1 MVKVV
6 LNDVTNISSLSTI
19 NANFDKIEDELN
31 DKILYKNTAVGEDN
45 SLQVDI
51 DANGKRIYN
60 LPKPLS
66 SSEPARLQDII
77 DLVVD
82 GGGVLPTAENIS
94 FLPFGTISSTNVQDA
109 IEELQAEVSGS
120 VSGVAS
126 FNTRTGSVTLTSGDV
141 ATALGYTAANLVSPA
156 FTGSP
161 TAPTQA
167 NTDNTT
173 KLATTQFV
181 KNIVA
186 ATTSGVSSF
195 NTRTGTVT
203 LSSGDVTTA
212 LGFTPVGQN
221 SPAFSGVPLAP
232 TAFLGNNTTQIANC
246 AFVQQA
252 VSASVSGVSTF
263 NTRNGAVTL
272 LGTDVGSALQTGMN
286 AAPINIVTAPTYFN
300 SPSLNIRRNANA
312 TGPLTSPSGA
322 LRVETYVGA
331 SNNQFEWSIW
341 GYMENASP
349 LGENVAVYGQAVKT
363 ATNAGGTWG
372 GCFEFKDRTNTSINP
387 ASGGGLGIEVTMSV
401 NGTDQSDTFASN
413 AQARRIGID
422 IVSNNVRN
430 FESGG
435 VDQGIGR
442 GECFAAIRV
451 SGELSNN
458 SGCFYNGLAI
468 RTALVAGV
476 YNYATST
483 YGIRHTGAY
492 GVGID
497 LSEATHQ
504 SSAIRIKA
512 NDYIALEGTNA
523 IKLRYNSSNG
533 RIEFFNG
540 ASRRG
545 FIDVNSGADVDL
557 AGGNVGAVDLVNNQT
572 ISGIKTFTNYIE
584 ANFGIVTAFVLCNG
598 DLSFNAGH
606 TVKWTSSG
614 NVYPTAGSLVG
625 YVRIGI
631 DGTDYK
637 IPYYGF

>member
-1 MVKVV
+1 MTKIT
-6 LNDVTNISSLSTI
+6 LNDVTNTSSLSTI
-19 NANFDKIEDELN
+19 NDNFDKIEQELN
-31 DKILYKNTAVGEDN
+31 EKVLYRDAPVGEDN
-45 SLQVDI
+45 SLQTDV

-60 LPKPLS
+60 LPQPLLL
-66 SSEPARLQDII
+66 SEAARLQDI
-77 DLVVD
+77 VD
-82 GGGVLPTAENIS
+82 IASGGPVALAENVI
-94 FLPFGTISSTNVQDA
+94 FTPFGTISSTNVQDA

-141 ATALGYTAANLVSPA
+141 VTALGYTAANIASPV
-156 FTGSP
+156 FTGNP
-161 TAPTQA
+161 TAVTQA
-167 NTDNTT
+167 NTDNSTR
-173 KLATTQFV
+173 LATTQFV

-186 ATTSGVSSF
+186 STTSGVSSF
-195 NTRTGTVT
+195 NTRTGAVT
-203 LSSGDVTTA
+203 LNSGDVTGA

-221 SPAFSGVPLAP
+221 SPAFSGIPLAP
-232 TAFLGNNTTQIANC
+232 TAALGNNTTQIANC

-272 LGTDVGSALQTGMN
+272 LGSDVTSALQTAGN
-286 AAPINIVTAPTYFN
+286 AAAVVINTTPTYSN
-300 SPSLNIRRNANA
+300 THSYTIRRNANQVA
-312 TGPLTSPSGA
+312 ALTAPSGA
-322 LRVETYVGA
+322 LKVETLVGS
-331 SNNQFEWSIW
+331 SNTNFEWSVW
-341 GYMENASP
+341 GYLENASP
-349 LGENVAVYGQAVKT
+349 NGENVAIYGQAVKT
-363 ATNAGGTWG
+363 SVNAAGTWG
-372 GCFEFKDRTNTSINP
+372 GCFEFKDRTNTSVNP
-387 ASGGGLGIEVTMSV
+387 SSGGGLGIEVTMSV

-435 VDQGIGR
+435 ADQGIGR

-497 LSEATHQ
+497 MSEATHQ

-512 NDYIALEGTNA
+512 NDYIALEGTDA
-523 IKLRYNSSNG
+523 IKFKYNPSTG

-540 ASRRG
+540 STRRG
-545 FIDVNSGADVDL
+545 FIDVNNGADVDL
-557 AGGNVGAVDLVNNQT
+557 AGGNVGAVDLSNNQT
-572 ISGIKTFTNYIE
+572 INGIKTFTNYIN
-584 ANFGIVTAFVLCNG
+584 ANFGIVTAFVISNG
-598 DLSFNAGH
+598 DLSFDAGH
-606 TVKWTSSG
+606 TVTWTSSG
-614 NVYPTAGSLVG
+614 NTYPTAGSLVG
-625 YVRIGI
+625 YVRIKI

-637 IPYYGF
+637 VPYYGF

>member
-1 MVKVV
+1 MTKIV
-6 LNDVTNISSLSTI
+6 LNDVTNLSSLSTI
-19 NANFDKIEDELN
+19 NSNFDKIEQELN
-31 DKILYKNTAVGEDN
+31 EKVLYRDTFTYEDN
-45 SLQVDI
+45 ALNVDI

-66 SSEPARLQDII
+66 ASEPARLQDIFDI
-77 DLVVD
+77 STE
-82 GGGVLPTAENIS
+82 GLPQTADSVS
-94 FLPFGTISSTNVQDA
+94 FVPFGTISSNNVQDA
-109 IEELQAEVSGS
+109 IEELQAEISGS
-120 VSGVAS
+120 VSGVSS
-126 FNTRTGSVTLTSGDV
+126 FNTRVGSVTLTSGDV
-141 ATALGYTAANLVSPA
+141 TTALGYTAANIASPA
-156 FTGSP
+156 FTGNP
-161 TAPTQA
+161 TAVTQA
-167 NTDNTT
+167 NTDNSTR
-173 KLATTQFV
+173 LATTQFV

-186 ATTSGVSSF
+186 STTSGVSSF
-195 NTRTGTVT
+195 NTRTGAVT
-203 LSSGDVTTA
+203 LNSGDVTGA

-221 SPAFSGVPLAP
+221 SPAFSGIPLAP
-232 TAFLGNNTTQIANC
+232 TAALGNNTTQIANC

-252 VSASVSGVSTF
+252 VASSVSGVASF
-263 NTRNGAVTL
+263 NTRSGAVTL
-272 LGTDVGSALQTGMN
+272 TGTDVVSALQTGLN
-286 AAPINIVTAPTYFN
+286 AAPLTINTTPTYFN

-312 TGPLTSPSGA
+312 VGPLTAPSGA
-322 LRVETYVGA
+322 FRVETIVGA

-341 GYMENASP
+341 GYLENASP
-349 LGENVAVYGQAVKT
+349 IGENVAIYGQAVKT
-363 ATNAGGTWG
+363 SVTAGGTWG
-372 GCFEFKDRTNTSINP
+372 GCFEFKDRTNTSVSP
-387 ASGGGLGIEVTMSV
+387 SSGGGLGIEVTMSV

-430 FESGG
+430 FETGG
-435 VDQGIGR
+435 ADQGIGR

-497 LSEATHQ
+497 MSEATHQ

-512 NDYIALEGTNA
+512 NDYIALEGTDSV
-523 IKLRYNSSNG
+523 KFKYNSSTG

-540 ASRRG
+540 ATRRG
-545 FIDVNSGADVDL
+545 YIDVNSGADVDL
-557 AGGNVGAVDLVNNQT
+557 AGGLVGAVDLSNNQT
-572 ISGIKTFTNYIE
+572 INGIKTFTNYIN
-584 ANFGIVTAFVLCNG
+584 ANFGIVTAFVISNG
-598 DLSFNAGH
+598 DISMDAGH
-606 TVKWTSSG
+606 TTAWTSSG
-614 NVYPTAGSLVG
+614 NTYPTAGSLVG
-625 YVRIGI
+625 YVRIKI